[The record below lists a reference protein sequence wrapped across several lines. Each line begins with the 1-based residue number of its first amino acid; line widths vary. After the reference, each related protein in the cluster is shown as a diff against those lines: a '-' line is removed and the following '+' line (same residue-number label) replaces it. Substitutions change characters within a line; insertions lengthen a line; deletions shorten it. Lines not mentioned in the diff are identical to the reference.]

1 MGEEPSSPA
10 TRAIE
15 TAAIPSAWASATAA
29 STIRS
34 RLSAGFGPLVGR
46 ARRPHAPSRLAG
58 RGGSDPAASSAA
70 AAPSGLLAFGI
81 GLCISYAIV
90 FMPYAIETTGLRK
103 AFAGSPVL
111 AGVDLQVRPGAVFS
125 LLGPNGAGKTT
136 TVRLL
141 CTLLRPDAG
150 TARVAGLDVVAD
162 RRRVRRAISLTGQHA
177 AVDELQTGEENLR
190 MMGRL
195 QGLGRSAARARACE
209 LLGRFELRDAGRR
222 RVGTYSGGMR
232 RRLDLAAG
240 LVGEPQVVFLDEPTV
255 GLDPRSRQAMWET
268 VAGLAGEGVTVFLT
282 TQYLEEADR
291 LADRVAVL
299 DGGRIVAEG
308 TPAELKR
315 RVADHRLELELADAE
330 SFAAAAGALDDRALS
345 ADPERLVIEV
355 ATDGGAAHVRT
366 LLDEVDPG
374 RSAVRR

>member
-1 MGEEPSSPA
+1 M
-10 TRAIE
+10 
-15 TAAIPSAWASATAA
+15 
-29 STIRS
+29 
-34 RLSAGFGPLVGR
+34 
-46 ARRPHAPSRLAG
+46 
-58 RGGSDPAASSAA
+58 
-70 AAPSGLLAFGI
+70 
-81 GLCISYAIV
+81 

-103 AFAGSPVL
+103 AFAGTPVL
-111 AGVDLQVRPGAVFS
+111 AGVDLQVRPGTVFS

-162 RRRVRRAISLTGQHA
+162 RRRVRRSISLTGQHA

-255 GLDPRSRQAMWET
+255 GLDPRSRQAMWDT

-315 RVADHRLELELADAE
+315 RVADQREELTFADSE
-330 SFAAAAGALDDRALS
+330 GYAAAALALDGRALA
-345 ADPERLVIEV
+345 ADPARHVIEV
-355 ATDGGAAHVRT
+355 ATDGSAAHVRS
-366 LLDEVDPG
+366 LLNELDPERFAV
-374 RSAVRR
+374 RSATLDDVYFALTGHGADA